1 MWCISQA
8 FISTGRLS
16 KFLSC
21 TEKSCNIIMESM
33 WQMQG
38 QAPPPSALRR
48 LTNNNTPTAV
58 AFLDACSTWSNNS
71 CVEQMAVLNNMSLEV
86 PKGLLVA
93 VVGEV
98 INYLLTIRPV
108 LFLMC
113 RIIVLE
119 LYLWSV

>member
-38 QAPPPSALRR
+38 QAPPSSALRR
-48 LTNNNTPTAV
+48 LTNSNTPAAV
-58 AFLDACSTWSNNS
+58 AFLDACSIWSNNS
-71 CVEQMAVLNNMSLEV
+71 YVEQMAVLNNMSLEV

-98 INYLLTIRPV
+98 INYLLTIWSV

-113 RIIVLE
+113 RIIIVE